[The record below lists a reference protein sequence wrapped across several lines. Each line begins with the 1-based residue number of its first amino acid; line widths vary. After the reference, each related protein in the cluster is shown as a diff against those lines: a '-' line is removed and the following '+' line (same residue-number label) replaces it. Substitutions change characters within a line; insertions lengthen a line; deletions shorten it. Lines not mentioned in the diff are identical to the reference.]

1 MTIPAATSRA
11 DHDPPA
17 PTLPPPT
24 GPPTRT
30 GAGALGWR
38 GLLAAVAAGALGA
51 AGVLVPTQL
60 WAGTSSDTERAVE
73 TSPDAD
79 WTAAP
84 DPRDESATSPAAGA
98 EAPPAAGPATVVD
111 IARTVGPSVARVDA
125 SAPISRGA
133 GSAVVY
139 RTDGVLVTNA
149 HVVANAEHVQVTL
162 PDGTREPA
170 EIVGLDPRSDLAVL
184 RIDATDLPV
193 PEWATHDQRL
203 EVGEVVVAIGSPFGL
218 DGSVTTGI
226 VSALGRT
233 VAAGPSGPMVDLI
246 QTDAAIN
253 PGNSGGALVDSHARV
268 IGINTAIMSRGGGN
282 EGVGFAIPAATVHNV
297 ADQLL
302 STGTV
307 QHAELGVAGMDVDPD
322 IARLYAL
329 PVDAGAVVA
338 EVRPGSPADEAGLQQ
353 GDIVVAI
360 DDTPVRTMA
369 DLAGHIQQRRPG
381 DRVTLTVVRAGD
393 HLDIE
398 VVLAERP
405 ANDQTQS

>member
-24 GPPTRT
+24 GPPART

-398 VVLAERP
+398 VVLAERS